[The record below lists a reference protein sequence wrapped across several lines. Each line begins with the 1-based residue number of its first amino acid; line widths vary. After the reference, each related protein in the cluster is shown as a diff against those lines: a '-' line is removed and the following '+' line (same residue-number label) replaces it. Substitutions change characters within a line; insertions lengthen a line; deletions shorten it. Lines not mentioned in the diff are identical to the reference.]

1 MSWPGTYHD
10 EELITS
16 GVEMAQESTRPY
28 PVDELLSAVRL
39 EIAAELRGDGKDNQ
53 KVPLSQGRRSSSIDG
68 RYEYLFQCHKWQ
80 DDLDG
85 KPVLVRLSRSTGD
98 WAQAEAKRLPD
109 GSVRLTTA
117 VDLGHAP
124 ANVQIREDDAAG
136 WRALAERLEAVGQP
150 EHPVRVESA
159 GWMVGEGSPRLGS
172 ERSMARWVA
181 NWSSLQLNS
190 GQRQAVSQALAGEV
204 TFLWGPP
211 GTGKTDVVGH
221 IIEGSYRQGLTVLF
235 LAPTKVAVD
244 QALER
249 VCDLLSAEGG
259 FPDGLVQRAG
269 EITVPSLRDRY
280 GEQVDPGRIAAR
292 LSAALDAALTEN
304 TGMLRTSQAGIAAH
318 DRARALRADLA
329 AAQQGHAEATQAGVA
344 ANAAQAEARREIS
357 EQTAVIE
364 KTGAPRGLFAD
375 RKQKR
380 MDDACE
386 AVATA
391 RARLESITSILAAA
405 ELARRHASAE
415 TIRLRSA
422 VAVEEAAVSGLPT
435 RASLVSQAD
444 RLRQEI
450 NGLEEQRRKIKDT
463 VRSKCRVLGATVA
476 KAVQSRKLLD
486 RVDVVVIDEA
496 GMVDLPSAWYAA
508 GLAGKRVV
516 VAGDFRQLPAVT
528 KGSGDRKATQEER
541 HHALRWCARDVF
553 HAAGLVG
560 ESGSVRP
567 DSRLVALNTQ
577 YRMRSPICDLVNTV
591 AYPDAPLSTGR
602 VDDSRIP
609 FNPLVDAPVILID
622 TSKQRIAG
630 RDHLTNTVH
639 EAAVHE
645 LVRGLQY
652 EGVLPGRKAEDV
664 SAGERATDRLAVIA
678 PYRAQV
684 QALKNSLTYR
694 FGKPYEGLV
703 DTVHRFQ
710 GSQRPIVILDT
721 TAGSGRSPGFFFSGS
736 GLSSHTCRLLNVA
749 LSRAQDHLVVL
760 ADVEHLRE
768 HLAVGSEALRMLDH
782 LQANAQCMSVD
793 QLIPVRDAAQL
804 SALSDEE
811 LSRPA
816 FFPADEVPAA
826 VRWDIARAS
835 RTIEL
840 YSPFL
845 DRQPVRTWSAHLA
858 KRIVDG
864 VQVTVTTRHP
874 QEQTTDAA
882 AERVQGLVD
891 ELRTVGCRVEFRERM
906 HEKVLILDGSVLWH
920 GSLNLLANKGPTDLM
935 MRLTDP
941 AACERVGRVIERARK
956 EKPAWNPRT
965 TGARKAGGAGS
976 TDGERLYLEVSY
988 ADKDEAKKQL
998 GARWDPDRRKWYVD
1012 ATKVTRE
1019 QAARWLPPTS

>member
-1 MSWPGTYHD
+1 MT
-10 EELITS
+10 
-16 GVEMAQESTRPY
+16 QQSTRPY
-28 PVDELLSAVRL
+28 PVDELLTAVRL
-39 EIAAELRGDGKDNQ
+39 EVAAELRSDGKDEQ
-53 KVPLSQGRRSSSIDG
+53 KVALSKGRRTSHTEE
-68 RYEYLFQCHKWQ
+68 RHEYLFQCRKWQ
-80 DDLDG
+80 DGLDG
-85 KPVLVRLSRSTGD
+85 KPVLVRLSRSTAA
-98 WAQAEAKRLPD
+98 WAPAEAKRLPD
-109 GSVRLTTA
+109 GTVRLTTA
-117 VDLGHAP
+117 VDLGASP

-136 WRALAERLEAVGQP
+136 WRTLAERLEAVGQP
-150 EHPVRVESA
+150 DHPVRVESA
-159 GWMVGEGSPRLGS
+159 DWMVGRGSPRLGS
-172 ERSMARWVA
+172 ERSMTRWVA
-181 NWSSLQLNS
+181 NWASLQLNS
-190 GQRQAVSQALAGEV
+190 GQRQAVSQALASEV

-221 IIEGSYRQGLTVLF
+221 IIEGSYRQDLTVLF

-249 VCDLLSAEGG
+249 VCDLLSAEPG
-259 FPDGLVQRAG
+259 FADGLVQRAG
-269 EITVPSLRDRY
+269 DITVASLRDRF
-280 GEQVDPGRIAAR
+280 GEQVDPDRIAAR
-292 LSAALDAALTEN
+292 LSATLDAALTERAA
-304 TGMLRTSQAGIAAH
+304 GLRTAQAGIAAH
-318 DRARALRADLA
+318 DKVAAVRADLA
-329 AAQQGHAEATQAGVA
+329 TAQQRHTQATQSRDTANSARAGA
-344 ANAAQAEARREIS
+344 YRDIA
-357 EQTAVIE
+357 EQTALIE
-364 KTGAPRGLFAD
+364 KIGAPRGLFAE
-375 RKQKR
+375 RKQKQL
-380 MDDACE
+380 DDARAVVAE
-386 AVATA
+386 ART
-391 RARLESITSILAAA
+391 RLESIASNLAAA
-405 ELARRHASAE
+405 ERAGRQASAE
-415 TIRLRSA
+415 VTRLRSVLSA
-422 VAVEEAAVSGLPT
+422 EEAKVSRLPSRAV
-435 RASLVSQAD
+435 LVSQAD
-444 RLRQEI
+444 RLQREI
-450 NGLEEQRRKIKDT
+450 NELEEQRRAIKDT

-476 KAVQSRKLLD
+476 KAVQSHKLLD

-528 KGSGDRKATQEER
+528 KGSGDRKATPEER
-541 HHALRWCARDVF
+541 DHALRWCARDVF

-560 ESGSVRP
+560 AAGSVRP
-567 DSRLVALNTQ
+567 DNRLVSLNTQ
-577 YRMRSPICDLVNTV
+577 YRMRAPICDLVNTV

-602 VDDSRIP
+602 GDSSRIP

-645 LVRGLQY
+645 VVRGLQY

-664 SAGERATDRLAVIA
+664 PAGEQATDRLAVIA

-684 QALKNSLTYR
+684 QALKSSLAYR
-694 FGKPYEGLV
+694 FGTSYEGLV

-721 TAGSGRSPGFFFSGS
+721 TAGSGRSPGYFFNGS

-768 HLAVGSEALRMLDH
+768 HLAVGSEALRMLEH
-782 LQANAQCMSVD
+782 LEANAQYMSVD

-811 LSRPA
+811 LARPA

-826 VRWDIARAS
+826 VQWDIARANRS
-835 RTIEL
+835 IEL

-845 DRQPVRTWSAHLA
+845 DPQPVRSWSAHLA
-858 KRIVDG
+858 KRVVDG
-864 VQVTVTTRHP
+864 VQVTVTTRDP
-874 QEQTTDAA
+874 EEQTTDAA

-891 ELRTVGCRVEFRERM
+891 ELRSVGCRVDYRERM

-941 AACERVGRVIERARK
+941 VACERVGRVIQRARK
-956 EKPAWNPRT
+956 EKAAWNPRRA
-965 TGARKAGGAGS
+965 GAGRVSGSGGAEGQ
-976 TDGERLYLEVSY
+976 RLYLDVPY
-988 ADKDEAKKQL
+988 AEKDAAKKQL
-998 GARWDPDRRKWYVD
+998 GARWDPGRRKWYVD
-1012 ATKVTRE
+1012 AAKVSRE
-1019 QAARWLPPTS
+1019 QAARWLPPSQ

>member
-1 MSWPGTYHD
+1 
-10 EELITS
+10 
-16 GVEMAQESTRPY
+16 MAQESSRPY
-28 PVDELLSAVRL
+28 PVDELLAAVRL
-39 EIAAELRGDGKDNQ
+39 EVTAEMRSDGKDEQ
-53 KVPLSQGRRSSSIDG
+53 KVPLSNGRRISHSG
-68 RYEYLFQCHKWQ
+68 AQHEYLFQCRKWQ
-80 DDLDG
+80 DGLDG
-85 KPVLVRLSRSTGD
+85 KPLLVRPSRSTGN
-98 WAQAEAKRLPD
+98 WAPAEAKRLPD
-109 GSVRLTTA
+109 GGVRLTTA
-117 VDLGHAP
+117 VDLGESP
-124 ANVQIREDDAAG
+124 TNVQVREDDAAG
-136 WRALAERLEAVGQP
+136 WRTLAERLEAVGQP

-159 GWMVGEGSPRLGS
+159 GWMVGRGSPRLGS
-172 ERSMARWVA
+172 DRSMARWVTDWA
-181 NWSSLQLNS
+181 SLQLNS
-190 GQRQAVSQALAGEV
+190 GQRQAVSQALASEV

-221 IIEGSYRQGLTVLF
+221 IIEGSYRQDLTVLF

-249 VCDLLSAEGG
+249 VCDLLSAEAG

-269 EITVPSLRDRY
+269 DITVPSLRDRY
-280 GEQVDPGRIAAR
+280 GEQVDSDRIAAR
-292 LSAALDAALTEN
+292 LSVTLDAALSERAAD
-304 TGMLRTSQAGIAAH
+304 LRSAQVGIAAH
-318 DRARALRADLA
+318 DKVGAVRSDLA
-329 AAQQGHAEATQAGVA
+329 TAQQQYTQSTQSRDAANSAQAG
-344 ANAAQAEARREIS
+344 ARREIA
-357 EQTAVIE
+357 EQTALIE
-364 KTGAPRGLFAD
+364 KIGAPRGLFAD
-375 RKQKR
+375 RKQKQL
-380 MDDACE
+380 DDARM
-386 AVATA
+386 AVAGA
-391 RARLESITSILAAA
+391 RARLESIASNLAAA
-405 ELARRHASAE
+405 ERAGRHAMAE
-415 TIRLRSA
+415 VTRLRSVLSA
-422 VAVEEAAVSGLPT
+422 EQAKASGLPS

-444 RLRQEI
+444 RLQQEI
-450 NGLEEQRRKIKDT
+450 NTLEEQRRAIKDT

-476 KAVQSRKLLD
+476 KAVQSHKLLD

-528 KGSGDRKATQEER
+528 KGSGDRKATPEER
-541 HHALRWCARDVF
+541 DHALRWCARDVF

-560 ESGSVRP
+560 KSGSVRP
-567 DSRLVALNTQ
+567 DNRLVALNTQ
-577 YRMRSPICDLVNTV
+577 YRMRAPICDVVNTV

-602 VDDSRIP
+602 ADGSRVP

-664 SAGERATDRLAVIA
+664 PAGEQATDRLAVIA

-684 QALKNSLTYR
+684 KALKNSLAYR
-694 FGKPYEGLV
+694 FGTSYEGLV

-710 GSQRPIVILDT
+710 GSQRPIVVLDT
-721 TAGSGRSPGFFFSGS
+721 TAGSGRSPGYFFSGS
-736 GLSSHTCRLLNVA
+736 GLSSHTRRLLNVA

-768 HLAVGSEALRMLDH
+768 HLPVGSEALRMLDH
-782 LQANAQCMSVD
+782 LEANAQCMSVD

-811 LSRPA
+811 LARPA

-826 VRWDIARAS
+826 VQWDIARAA

-858 KRIVDG
+858 KRVVDD
-864 VQVTVTTRHP
+864 VQVTVRTRDP

-882 AERVQGLVD
+882 AERVQELVD
-891 ELRTVGCRVEFRERM
+891 ELRSVGCLVEFRERM

-941 AACERVGRVIERARK
+941 VACERVGRVIERARK
-956 EKPAWNPRT
+956 ERAAWNPRT
-965 TGARKAGGAGS
+965 AGAGKAGEAGRA
-976 TDGERLYLEVSY
+976 DGERLYLEVPY
-988 ADKDEAKKQL
+988 ADKDEAKKRL
-998 GARWDPDRRKWYVD
+998 GARWDPRRRKWYVD
-1012 ATKVTRE
+1012 AAKVSRE
-1019 QAARWLPPTS
+1019 EAARWLPPSS